1 MLFNRK
7 TEGDADR
14 TRGQLTEPAGPPAV
28 VRKTAGARLQSVMDE
43 TLAVVGDLRTDGD
56 LRLDGHICGNVQ
68 CAQLILGPKAAIV
81 GVVTAEEAIIRGRI
95 TGSIRAHVVV
105 LQGSAHVESDIVYGT
120 LAIDDGAEFQG
131 AVRRSDNPL
140 DDHEAGALAELK
152 RMLPCPAGGGAAG
165 AGEANR
171 RAGTLQMQ
179 PHSEGTGTAAAA
191 AGGSRP
197 DR

>member
-7 TEGDADR
+7 TESEADR
-14 TRGQLTEPAGPPAV
+14 PRGRPAEPTDPPVVARKQAGP
-28 VRKTAGARLQSVMDE
+28 RLQSVMDE

-68 CAQLILGPKAAIV
+68 CAQLILGPKAAIT

-95 TGSIRAHVVV
+95 TGTIRANVVV

-131 AVRRSDNPL
+131 AVRCSDNPL

-152 RMLPCPAGGGAAG
+152 RMLPGPAGGKAPGAADQSGRPG
-165 AGEANR
+165 AA
-171 RAGTLQMQ
+171 QMQ
-179 PHSEGTGTAAAA
+179 PHTGEAAVAV
-191 AGGSRP
+191 AGGRKP
-197 DR
+197 DG